1 MQKEVRQILSYHLLI
16 FDDRMHMEY
25 KCLTQLVFKVKVNE
39 MLGFFVIRR
48 QGFPRAFLTLRRVTF
63 FSLRPS
69 KNDLSQRNSP
79 NLTCYY
85 NEIDAV
91 SGELFLKQ

>member
-1 MQKEVRQILSYHLLI
+1 
-16 FDDRMHMEY
+16 MHMEY
-25 KCLTQLVFKVKVNE
+25 KCLIQLVFKVKVNE
-39 MLGFFVIRR
+39 MLGVFFLIRR
-48 QGFPRAFLTLRRVTF
+48 QGFLRALLTLRHVKF

-69 KNDLSQRNSP
+69 KNDLSKRNSL
-79 NLTCYY
+79 NLTCNY